1 MKQMKTK
8 FIITLDMSELNLK
21 LGLIEQRSSAIISG
35 SISSELNIRTQ
46 EGDLVNL
53 SFSNEQSL
61 QESRTQTSSQELGL
75 HQELS
80 TVAKAVS
87 SYSISV
93 QGDLNEEELAAIHKL
108 AKEISP
114 ISREFFANGGFDFE
128 NSGDVLAANLGVIQE
143 VELSLERTIVASFA
157 TETVSQLP
165 EEGLSSKDVKA
176 ASNNPTSSLETKGI
190 RDFPALVQSTFD
202 AVFEAEA
209 RKYTDADTIL
219 RSLNDLLDFI
229 RQQLGKYF
237 KHENFENPAE
247 LGVPNDGAVDVSE
260 HSFPESV

>member
-1 MKQMKTK
+1 MNLE
-8 FIITLDMSELNLK
+8 IAELNSQGELK
-21 LGLIEQRSSAIISG
+21 AKRSSTAISA

-61 QESRTQTSSQELGL
+61 QESCTQTQSKELGL

-80 TVAKAVS
+80 AVAKAVS
-87 SYSISV
+87 SYSVLV
-93 QGDLNEEELAAIHKL
+93 QGDLNEKELAAIHKL

-114 ISREFFANGGFDFE
+114 IAHEFFANGGFDFE
-128 NSGDVLAANLGVIQE
+128 NSGDILAANLGVVQE

-157 TETVSQLP
+157 TETVPQLP
-165 EEGLSSKDVKA
+165 EEDFSSEDVKA
-176 ASNNPTSSLETKGI
+176 ASNNPTSSLETEGI
-190 RDFPALVQSTFD
+190 RDFPALVQATFD
-202 AVFEAEA
+202 AFFEAEA
-209 RKYTDADTIL
+209 KKYTDADPIL

-237 KHENFENPAE
+237 KHKDFETPAE
-247 LGVPNDGAVDVSE
+247 VGVPNDGAVDVRE
-260 HSFPESV
+260 HSIPDSV

>member
-1 MKQMKTK
+1 MTLDIPESNLQVRPGEQRQS
-8 FIITLDMSELNLK
+8 ITLN
-21 LGLIEQRSSAIISG
+21 A

-61 QESRTQTSSQELGL
+61 QESRTQTQSQGLGL

-143 VELSLERTIVASFA
+143 VELSLERAIVASFA

-165 EEGLSSKDVKA
+165 EEDFSPENVKA
-176 ASNNPTSSLETKGI
+176 ASNNPTSALETEGI
-190 RDFPALVQSTFD
+190 RDFPALVQATFD

-209 RKYTDADTIL
+209 RKYTDADPIL

-237 KHENFENPAE
+237 KSENFENPAE
-247 LGVPNDGAVDVSE
+247 LGVPDDDAVDVGE
-260 HSFPESV
+260 HSIPDSV

>member
-1 MKQMKTK
+1 M
-8 FIITLDMSELNLK
+8 TLDVPELNLK
-21 LGLIEQRSSAIISG
+21 VGPIERRSSAAIST

-61 QESRTQTSSQELGL
+61 QESRIQTQLQESGL

-80 TVAKAVS
+80 AVAKAVS
-87 SYSISV
+87 SYSILV

-108 AKEISP
+108 VREISP
-114 ISREFFANGGFDFE
+114 IAGEFFSKGGFDFE
-128 NSGDVLAANLGVIQE
+128 SSGDVLAANLGVIQE

-165 EEGLSSKDVKA
+165 EEGFSSEAVKT
-176 ASNNPTSSLETKGI
+176 ASNNPTSSLESEGI
-190 RDFPALVQSTFD
+190 RDFPALVQTTFD
-202 AVFEAEA
+202 AVFEEEA
-209 RKYTDADTIL
+209 RQITDTDFIL

-237 KHENFENPAE
+237 KHKNFEIPAE
-247 LGVPNDGAVDVSE
+247 VGVPDNGAVDARE
-260 HSFPESV
+260 HFIPGSV

>member
-1 MKQMKTK
+1 MQSKRILNMN
-8 FIITLDMSELNLK
+8 LDVPELNLK
-21 LGLIEQRSSAIISG
+21 VGPAEQRSSAAISA
-35 SISSELNIRTQ
+35 SISSKLNIRTQ

-61 QESRTQTSSQELGL
+61 RESSAGTQSQELGL
-75 HQELS
+75 HEKLS

-157 TETVSQLP
+157 TETVSQFPAEDFSP
-165 EEGLSSKDVKA
+165 EDFKA
-176 ASNNPTSSLETKGI
+176 ASNNPTSSLETEGI
-190 RDFPALVQSTFD
+190 RDFPALVQATFD

-237 KHENFENPAE
+237 KHENFETPAE
-247 LGVPNDGAVDVSE
+247 IGVPNDGAVDVSE
-260 HSFPESV
+260 HSIPESV